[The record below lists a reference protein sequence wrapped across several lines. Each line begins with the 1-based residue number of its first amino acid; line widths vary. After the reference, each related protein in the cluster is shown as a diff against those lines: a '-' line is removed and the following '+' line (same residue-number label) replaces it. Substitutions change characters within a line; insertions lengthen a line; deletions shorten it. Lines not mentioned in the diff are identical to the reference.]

1 MEGNAVVSVNIQPAI
16 AFKGILA
23 NGNDRALPS
32 KYSVMQVLPR
42 KSTMNIG

>member
-1 MEGNAVVSVNIQPAI
+1 VRAELLDGDNKVNIQPAI

-32 KYSVMQVLPR
+32 KYSVVMQVLPR
-42 KSTMNIG
+42 